1 MGVLSTCMYVYH
13 ACATDLR
20 RPKEGI
26 RSPGTGVTDGS
37 ESLCGCWD
45 QSFGPF
51 EVRVSALNCYL
62 SNLTEVLYL
71 ESSPQEAEE
80 GGLWSWLHQQAFP
93 FGDSVFRLGLP
104 HWKTILWR
112 QNSLKLWISL
122 ALWSHGFLKEGIEL
136 QCGICHGMVQ
146 EQIRKKPAVEDTIS
160 AHLSDGCYCQTEE
173 RVKSLW
179 ILLNL
184 WWVSAI

>member
-1 MGVLSTCMYVYH
+1 MGVLPTCMYVYH

-80 GGLWSWLHQQAFP
+80 ADL
-93 FGDSVFRLGLP
+93 
-104 HWKTILWR
+104 
-112 QNSLKLWISL
+112 
-122 ALWSHGFLKEGIEL
+122 
-136 QCGICHGMVQ
+136 
-146 EQIRKKPAVEDTIS
+146 
-160 AHLSDGCYCQTEE
+160 
-173 RVKSLW
+173 
-179 ILLNL
+179 
-184 WWVSAI
+184 